1 MRTILTALFTT
12 LATTVAADSYS
23 YVLFAEIRNHL
34 QQVDSFYS
42 MTKCAD
48 KAANYNKVAQDVSTV
63 EEGTV
68 QIDPASEVELIIL
81 FKILEEEYGETLD
94 KLRQKY
100 SSSTRMEQNAE
111 FCLMAVRSQDK
122 ALSVLKDVYMDAA
135 RELGLYK
142 TVESGIAIDT
152 CTSVISE
159 ALPVANDL
167 SSYVEIPDYF
177 CAAIPK

>member
-1 MRTILTALFTT
+1 MRKILTALFAT

-34 QQVDSFYS
+34 QLIDSFYS

-48 KAANYNKVAQDVSTV
+48 KAANYNQAAQDVSTV

-68 QIDPASEVELIIL
+68 QIDPASEVELLIL
-81 FKILEEEYGETLD
+81 FKISEDEYGETLD

-100 SSSTRMEQNAE
+100 SSSTRMEQNVE
-111 FCLMAVRSQDK
+111 FCLMAVHSQDK
-122 ALSVLKDVYMDAA
+122 ALCALKDVYMDAA
-135 RELGLYK
+135 REVGLYK

-159 ALPVANDL
+159 ALPANDL
-167 SSYVEIPDYF
+167 SSYVEVPDYF
-177 CAAIPK
+177 CAALPK